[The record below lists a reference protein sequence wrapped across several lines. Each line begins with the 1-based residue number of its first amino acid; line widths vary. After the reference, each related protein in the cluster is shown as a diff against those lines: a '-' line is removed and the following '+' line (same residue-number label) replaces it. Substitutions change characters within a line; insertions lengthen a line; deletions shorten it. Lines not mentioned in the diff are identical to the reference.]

1 MSLGIAA
8 TASSWQVGL
17 WREDYILQKPA
28 PSIYLM
34 VQYIPATVY
43 VVWWLS
49 GQEETDVLL
58 KKTGNI
64 KDEIKKNANILHRL
78 LACLTELIK
87 GSTQDKGS
95 FEKTISVQIEIQYL

>member
-1 MSLGIAA
+1 
-8 TASSWQVGL
+8 
-17 WREDYILQKPA
+17 
-28 PSIYLM
+28 M
-34 VQYIPATVY
+34 VEYIPATVY
-43 VVWWLS
+43 VVRWLS

-95 FEKTISVQIEIQYL
+95 FERPFLYRLKYNICKLTFSSD